1 MDGRI
6 KNYFK
11 NNKLTIE
18 KVEMFEKEFERPAYA
33 TDAQATRIATVFKL
47 AYGWM
52 CAGLAL
58 SGLVAWYTA
67 SSGLWKKVLVGPGLW
82 MCIIAELVLVIAL
95 SASIRKLSVGV
106 ACLMFAVYAAVN
118 GLTMSVVL
126 IAYEIALVQRVFFIT
141 AAMFGGLAVFGTVTK
156 SDLSQIGAICGMA
169 LWGLIVAAVVN
180 IFFHSSGF
188 DWIVSFAGVLIF
200 SGLTMW
206 DAQKIKLLAQGE
218 GAMDA
223 ETRHKA
229 ALMGALELYLDF
241 INLFIYL
248 LRILGRSRD

>member
-1 MDGRI
+1 MVD
-6 KNYFK
+6 FDSQ
-11 NNKLTIE
+11 
-18 KVEMFEKEFERPAYA
+18 FEKPAYESGA
-33 TDAQATRIATVFKL
+33 RQVRMATVFKL

-58 SGLVAWYTA
+58 SGLVAWFTA
-67 SSGLWKKVLVGPGLW
+67 ASGLWRTVLTGPGMW
-82 MCIIAELVLVIAL
+82 ICIIAELALVWIL
-95 SASIRKLSVGV
+95 SASIRKLSVAA
-106 ACLMFAVYAAVN
+106 ACLMFVAYAALN
-118 GLTMSVVL
+118 GLTLSVVL

-141 AAMFGGLAVFGTVTK
+141 AAMFGGLAVFGTVTR
-156 SDLSQIGAICGMA
+156 SDLSQIGSICGMA
-169 LWGLIVAAVVN
+169 LWGLIVAVIVN
-180 IFFHSSGF
+180 MFFHSSRF

-218 GAMDA
+218 GAMGGA
-223 ETRHKA
+223 TRHKV
-229 ALMGALELYLDF
+229 ALMGALQLYLDF

>member
-1 MDGRI
+1 MTD
-6 KNYFK
+6 
-11 NNKLTIE
+11 
-18 KVEMFEKEFERPAYA
+18 FEKEFERPAYA
-33 TDAQATRIATVFKL
+33 TGARATRIATVFKL

-67 SSGLWKKVLVGPGLW
+67 SNPAFCQKVIQGPGMW
-82 MCIIAELVLVIAL
+82 ICIIAEIAMVCIL
-95 SASIRKLSVGV
+95 SASIRKLSVGA
-106 ACLMFAVYAAVN
+106 ACLMFIGYAALN
-118 GLTMSVVL
+118 GLTLSVVFVAYP
-126 IAYEIALVQRVFFIT
+126 IAAVERVFLIT

-156 SDLSQIGAICGMA
+156 SDLSQVGAVCGMA
-169 LWGLIVAAVVN
+169 LWGLIVAVVVN
-180 IFFHSSGF
+180 MFFHSSGF

-206 DAQKIKLLAQGE
+206 DAQKIKLLAQQE
-218 GAMDA
+218 GSMDA
-223 ETRHKA
+223 ATRHKVG
-229 ALMGALELYLDF
+229 LMGALELYLDF

>member
-1 MDGRI
+1 MVD
-6 KNYFK
+6 
-11 NNKLTIE
+11 
-18 KVEMFEKEFERPAYA
+18 FEKEFERPAY
-33 TDAQATRIATVFKL
+33 DAGLKKTQVAIVFKL
-47 AYGWM
+47 VYGWM

-67 SSGLWKKVLVGPGLW
+67 ASGLWRRVLMGPGLW
-82 MCIIAELVLVIAL
+82 ICIIAEIAMVWIL
-95 SASIRKLSVGV
+95 SASIRKLSVGA
-106 ACLMFAVYAAVN
+106 ACAMFIAYAALN
-118 GLTMSVVL
+118 GLTLSVVF

-141 AAMFGGLAVFGTVTK
+141 AGMFGGLAVFGSVTR
-156 SDLSQIGAICGMA
+156 SDLSQVGSMCGMA
-169 LWGLIVAAVVN
+169 LWGLIVAVIVN
-180 IFFHSSGF
+180 MFTHSSTF

-206 DAQKIKLLAQGE
+206 DAQKVKMLAHAE
-218 GAMDA
+218 GGMDST
-223 ETRHKA
+223 TRNKV

>member
-1 MDGRI
+1 MTD
-6 KNYFK
+6 Y
-11 NNKLTIE
+11 E
-18 KVEMFEKEFERPAYA
+18 SQFEKPTYA
-33 TDAQATRIATVFKL
+33 QGARLATVFKF

-67 SSGLWKKVLVGPGLW
+67 ASGLWKRVLVGPGLW
-82 MCIIAELVLVIAL
+82 VCIIAEVALVWVL
-95 SASIRKLSVGV
+95 SASIRKLSVGA
-106 ACLMFAVYAAVN
+106 ACLMFIGYAALN
-118 GLTMSVVL
+118 GLTMSVVF

-156 SDLSQIGAICGMA
+156 SDLSQIGAVCGMA
-169 LWGLIVAAVVN
+169 LWGLIVAVVVN
-180 IFFHSSGF
+180 IFFKSTKF

-206 DAQKIKLLAQGE
+206 DAQKIKLIAQQE
-218 GAMDA
+218 GVMDA
-223 ETRHKA
+223 ATRHKM
-229 ALMGALELYLDF
+229 ALLGALELYLDF

-248 LRILGRSRD
+248 LRILGRNRD

>member
-1 MDGRI
+1 MTD
-6 KNYFK
+6 Y
-11 NNKLTIE
+11 E
-18 KVEMFEKEFERPAYA
+18 SQFEKPAYE
-33 TDAQATRIATVFKL
+33 TGVRQARLAAVFKL

-67 SSGLWKKVLVGPGLW
+67 ASGLWKKVLLGPGMW
-82 MCIIAELVLVIAL
+82 VCIIAELAMVWIL
-95 SASIRKLSVGV
+95 SASIRKLSVFA
-106 ACLMFAVYAAVN
+106 ACLMFVGYAALN
-118 GLTMSVVL
+118 GLTLSVVF
-126 IAYEIALVQRVFFIT
+126 IAYQIALVQRVFFIT
-141 AAMFGGLAVFGTVTK
+141 AAMFGGLVVFGTVTK
-156 SDLSQIGAICGMA
+156 SDLSQIGSICGMA
-169 LWGLIVAAVVN
+169 LWGLVVAVVVN
-180 IFFHSSGF
+180 MFFHSSGF

-218 GAMDA
+218 GAMDG
-223 ETRHKA
+223 ETRHKV

>member
-1 MDGRI
+1 MTD
-6 KNYFK
+6 Y
-11 NNKLTIE
+11 E
-18 KVEMFEKEFERPAYA
+18 SQFEKPAYETGA
-33 TDAQATRIATVFKL
+33 RLTHVASVFKL

-67 SSGLWKKVLVGPGLW
+67 ASGLWQKVLMGPGLW
-82 MCIIAELVLVIAL
+82 VCIIAEVAMVIVL
-95 SASIRKLSVGV
+95 SASIKKLSVGA
-106 ACLMFAVYAAVN
+106 ACLMFVGYAALN
-118 GLTMSVVL
+118 GLTLSVVF

-141 AAMFGGLAVFGTVTK
+141 AAMFGGLAVFGTVTR

-169 LWGLIVAAVVN
+169 LWGLIVAVVVN
-180 IFFHSSGF
+180 LFFHSPGF

-206 DAQKIKLLAQGE
+206 DAQKIKLLAQQE

-223 ETRHKA
+223 ATRHKVG
-229 ALMGALELYLDF
+229 LMGALELYLDF
-241 INLFIYL
+241 INLFLYL
-248 LRILGRSRD
+248 LRILGKGRD

>member
-1 MDGRI
+1 MVDFD
-6 KNYFK
+6 KQ
-11 NNKLTIE
+11 
-18 KVEMFEKEFERPAYA
+18 FEKPAYE
-33 TDAQATRIATVFKL
+33 TGVRQTQIATVFKL

-67 SSGLWKKVLVGPGLW
+67 ASGLYKTVLMGPALW
-82 MCIIAELVLVIAL
+82 VCIIAEVAMVWIL
-95 SASIRKLSVGV
+95 SASIRKLSVGA
-106 ACLMFAVYAAVN
+106 ACLMFVGYAALN
-118 GLTMSVVL
+118 GLTLSVVFL
-126 IAYEIALVQRVFFIT
+126 AYKLEVVQRVFFIT
-141 AAMFGGLAVFGTVTK
+141 AAMFGGLAVFGTFTR

-169 LWGLIVAAVVN
+169 LWGLIIAVVVN
-180 IFFHSSGF
+180 MFFHSSGF

-206 DAQKIKLLAQGE
+206 DAQKIKLLAQAEGQMD
-218 GAMDA
+218 GAM
-223 ETRHKA
+223 RHKA

-248 LRILGRSRD
+248 LRILAKGRD

>member
-1 MDGRI
+1 MTD
-6 KNYFK
+6 
-11 NNKLTIE
+11 
-18 KVEMFEKEFERPAYA
+18 FESQFERPAYETGA
-33 TDAQATRIATVFKL
+33 RQTHIAAVFKI

-58 SGLVAWYTA
+58 SGVVAWYTA
-67 SSGLWKKVLVGPGLW
+67 SSGLWKKVLMGPGLW
-82 MCIIAELVLVIAL
+82 VCIIAELAMVWIL
-95 SASIRKLSVGV
+95 SASIRKLSVFA
-106 ACLMFAVYAAVN
+106 ACLMFAGYAALN
-118 GLTMSVVL
+118 GLTLSVVFV
-126 IAYEIALVQRVFFIT
+126 AYKLPLVERVFYIT

-218 GAMDA
+218 GAMDG
-223 ETRHKA
+223 ETRHKV